1 MRLHRLE
8 RAAHGIHLF
17 VTKGGPKTYS
27 ASAFGC
33 PAQEMRGH
41 PVNPPG
47 TMNIFDGHND
57 TLTHI
62 HRPDRGRGRTFF
74 IESEIGHIDLPRAI
88 RGGMVGGIFAIF
100 TPPPPDSPE
109 RDPQY
114 GLTITTEGYTVLPR
128 SEIDH
133 AYAVVFTDSVLE
145 TLRQIER
152 ESDGAV
158 RWIRSY
164 SEIEACLLDG
174 KLALVLG
181 FEGAEAIRED
191 LSNLED
197 YYHQGLR
204 VLGPVWSR
212 PNRFAEGTRFQF
224 PGTPDTGDGLS
235 RAGKE
240 LIRECNRLGI
250 LIDMAHLNEP
260 GFWDV
265 AQISDAPLVVSHA
278 DAHTLCSSA
287 RNLTDAQID
296 AVGRSGG
303 LIGINF
309 EPRNTRPDGRHEPD
323 TPLTWIVK
331 HIAYIADRI
340 GIDHVA
346 LGSDFDGA
354 GMPQDLSDA
363 GKLPNLVTALE
374 AGGFDPLS
382 IAKVTSTNWFRLF
395 KETWKE

>member
-1 MRLHRLE
+1 MH
-8 RAAHGIHLF
+8 
-17 VTKGGPKTYS
+17 
-27 ASAFGC
+27 
-33 PAQEMRGH
+33 
-41 PVNPPG
+41 
-47 TMNIFDGHND
+47 IFDGHND

-62 HRPDRGRGRTFF
+62 HRPDRGQGRTFF
-74 IESEIGHIDLPRAI
+74 IESELGHIDLPRAI
-88 RGGMVGGIFAIF
+88 RGGLVGGIFAIF

-114 GLTITTEGYTVLPR
+114 GLTLTSDGYEVLPR

-133 AYAVVFTDSVLE
+133 TYSVAFTDAVLE
-145 TLRQIER
+145 TLKQIEY
-152 ESDGAV
+152 EAEGSV

-164 SEIEACLLDG
+164 PEIEECLRDG
-174 KLALVLG
+174 KMALVLG

-191 LSNLED
+191 LSNLEH
-197 YYHQGLR
+197 YYRQGLR

-224 PGTPDTGDGLS
+224 PGTPNTGAGLS
-235 RAGKE
+235 PAGKE

-278 DAHTLCSSA
+278 DAHTLCPSA

-296 AVGRSGG
+296 AIGKSGG

-309 EPRNTRPDGRHEPD
+309 EPRNTRPDGRHDPA

-374 AGGFDPLS
+374 ASGFDPIS
-382 IAKVTSTNWFRLF
+382 IAKVASANWLRLF
-395 KETWKE
+395 KETWK